1 MYRRGEGYFWG
12 IGGTG
17 NKCVAVDTGYV
28 TQAQMPRSSLCVGR
42 TSKDVSSAPS
52 FLPRPAVRIFRLVQV
67 MEALLMTVKVVS
79 THSCQLSQLRSASV
93 PFLNSCE

>member
-17 NKCVAVDTGYV
+17 NKCVAVHTGYV

-42 TSKDVSSAPS
+42 TGKDVSSAGS
-52 FLPRPAVRIFRLVQV
+52 FLAHPAVRVFRLVQV
-67 MEALLMTVKVVS
+67 LEVLLRTVEGVS
-79 THSCQLSQLRSASV
+79 SHSCQLSL
-93 PFLNSCE
+93 FKLL